1 MVNQKFDLALFAK
14 DSNKLLQTVQLH
26 ENFPALKESLA
37 ETMSAKSV
45 SSIEPLWWSDTSQ
58 ILVIATTDSI
68 LVVNKFHEARHI
80 EIQKSFLQ
88 AAKLGT
94 PKACAAPHLFGVAVL
109 LFCRSSLDYVVCNFK
124 FNKPSYTN
132 FSSYVGSRIIDVR
145 MFEVVVGLTRT
156 SSSW

>member
-14 DSNKLLQTVQLH
+14 DSNKLLPTVQLH
-26 ENFPALKESLA
+26 ESFPVLKECLA
-37 ETMSAKSV
+37 ETMSTKSV
-45 SSIEPLWWSDTSQ
+45 GSIEPLWWSDASQ
-58 ILVIATTDSI
+58 ILVVASADSI
-68 LVVNKFHEARHI
+68 LVVHQFHEARHL

-94 PKACAAPHLFGVAVL
+94 PKACAAPHVLGAAVV

-132 FSSYVGSRIIDVR
+132 FSSYVGSRIVDVR
-145 MFEVVVGLTRT
+145 MFEVGLV
-156 SSSW
+156 